1 MFRPSVPIRVGEYN
15 HWTGLLDWTTGLTQ
29 TAKYTSFS
37 AEQKLNVLI
46 HSVNTDCSL
55 QRLVFSVEGWCALK
69 KKGICPLPFQKN
81 KFEQCLYGNSSEF
94 SDDVITIPH

>member
-1 MFRPSVPIRVGEYN
+1 MASGHDFEPVTLNWDLAGQANESLAADIFSPFQWTLSVPIRVGEYN

-46 HSVNTDCSL
+46 HSVDTDCSL
-55 QRLVFSVEGWCALK
+55 QRLVWF
-69 KKGICPLPFQKN
+69 LP
-81 KFEQCLYGNSSEF
+81 
-94 SDDVITIPH
+94 

>member
-1 MFRPSVPIRVGEYN
+1 MFSPFQWTFSVPIREGEYN
-15 HWTGLLDWTTGLTQ
+15 HWNGLLDWTTGLTQ

-55 QRLVFSVEGWCALK
+55 HRLVWFPDPSIKPTRKEGSGQMALQHTKEFHSVRL
-69 KKGICPLPFQKN
+69 I
-81 KFEQCLYGNSSEF
+81 KF
-94 SDDVITIPH
+94 V